1 MVCLHF
7 FWFLFYNILVGKG
20 LSPLFSTNYNFL
32 ILQEKKDLKE
42 SVSNSYIDQ
51 LKELN
56 NLLESKQK
64 ELTEVNRILAEQKHA
79 LEDLDER
86 LSASVQSCTE
96 ANEIINR

>member
-1 MVCLHF
+1 MFVF
-7 FWFLFYNILVGKG
+7 FWFIFYNILVGKA

-42 SVSNSYIDQ
+42 SVLNSYIDQ

-64 ELTEVNRILAEQKHA
+64 ELAEVNRISAEQKHA

-96 ANEIINR
+96 ANEIISR